1 MNETDEFIIDAF
13 KQQGLASDE
22 LIAEIT
28 AEINAE
34 PESEVGDKD
43 LALMNSLMERT
54 GMPKQEIINYL
65 SNELNMEA
73 VDLEQM
79 NLPDETLQI
88 VKPEWARQY
97 EVVPIGENGMEIE
110 MVFANPLDQ
119 NALDNLS
126 HLIRKE
132 Y

>member
-22 LIAEIT
+22 LIAKIT
-28 AEINAE
+28 SEVNAE

-79 NLPDETLQI
+79 NLPDETLQL
-88 VKPEWARQY
+88 VKPEWAKSMR
-97 EVVPIGENGMEIE
+97 
-110 MVFANPLDQ
+110 
-119 NALDNLS
+119 
-126 HLIRKE
+126 
-132 Y
+132 